1 LLLGVAVFLLCH
13 DIVIVF
19 HWKESRSVVVTAV
32 TLKMSYGIF
41 IQDGSHALDEGQ
53 DLSDLRVAA
62 FWEAMLSRLNGKK
75 QFISVIV
82 VFIIVHTKLYPVS
95 VYHLLK
101 CGDGPYHLRKAYIL
115 SSLHADGGGPPVKEI
130 RFHGRGG
137 QGAVTAAELIAIA
150 AFEDKKYS
158 QAFPA
163 FGVER
168 RGAPVM
174 AFARISDEPIRIRS
188 QIYEPDYVV
197 VQDVTLLDVVDVAS
211 GLKPEGKIIVN
222 ADRKAG
228 DLNLETEAEIIP
240 IDATKIALEE
250 LGRPIVNTTML
261 GAFCGAT
268 GEVGLESLNTA
279 ILSRFKGALGEKNL
293 NAIKAAYERVSQ

>member
-1 LLLGVAVFLLCH
+1 
-13 DIVIVF
+13 
-19 HWKESRSVVVTAV
+19 
-32 TLKMSYGIF
+32 M
-41 IQDGSHALDEGQ
+41 
-53 DLSDLRVAA
+53 
-62 FWEAMLSRLNGKK
+62 
-75 QFISVIV
+75 
-82 VFIIVHTKLYPVS
+82 
-95 VYHLLK
+95 
-101 CGDGPYHLRKAYIL
+101 
-115 SSLHADGGGPPVKEI
+115 KEI

-174 AFARISDEPIRIRS
+174 AFARIANEPIRVRS
-188 QIYEPDYVV
+188 QIYEPDYVI

-211 GLKPEGKIIVN
+211 GLKPEGKIIIN
-222 ADRKAG
+222 TDRNVK
-228 DLNLETEAEIIP
+228 DLKLETEAEVVT
-240 IDATKIALEE
+240 IDATKIALDK

-268 GEVGLESLNTA
+268 GEVSLDSINKA
-279 ILSRFKGALGEKNL
+279 ILGRFSGALGEKNL
-293 NAIKAAYERVSQ
+293 AAIKTAYEGVVR

>member
-1 LLLGVAVFLLCH
+1 
-13 DIVIVF
+13 
-19 HWKESRSVVVTAV
+19 VVTRRRRLYLRKSQRLH
-32 TLKMSYGIF
+32 TRDSIPKRLYPSRP
-41 IQDGSHALDEGQ
+41 HADEE
-53 DLSDLRVAA
+53 V
-62 FWEAMLSRLNGKK
+62 SRL
-75 QFISVIV
+75 
-82 VFIIVHTKLYPVS
+82 
-95 VYHLLK
+95 
-101 CGDGPYHLRKAYIL
+101 
-115 SSLHADGGGPPVKEI
+115 KEI

-174 AFARISDEPIRIRS
+174 AFARIANEPIRVRS
-188 QIYEPDYVV
+188 QIYEPDYVI

-211 GLKPEGKIIVN
+211 GLKPEGKIIIN
-222 ADRKAG
+222 TDRNVKDLKLKTKAKVV
-228 DLNLETEAEIIP
+228 T
-240 IDATKIALEE
+240 IDATKIALEK

-268 GEVGLESLNTA
+268 GEVSLDSINKA
-279 ILSRFKGALGEKNL
+279 ISERFAGSLGEKNL
-293 NAIKAAYERVSQ
+293 NAIKTAYEGVCR

>member
-1 LLLGVAVFLLCH
+1 VTRRRRLYLRKSQRLHTRDSIPKRLYP
-13 DIVIVF
+13 
-19 HWKESRSVVVTAV
+19 SRP
-32 TLKMSYGIF
+32 
-41 IQDGSHALDEGQ
+41 HADEE
-53 DLSDLRVAA
+53 V
-62 FWEAMLSRLNGKK
+62 SRL
-75 QFISVIV
+75 
-82 VFIIVHTKLYPVS
+82 
-95 VYHLLK
+95 
-101 CGDGPYHLRKAYIL
+101 
-115 SSLHADGGGPPVKEI
+115 KEI

-174 AFARISDEPIRIRS
+174 AFARIANEPIRVRS
-188 QIYEPDYVV
+188 QIYEPDYVI

-211 GLKPEGKIIVN
+211 GLKPEGKIIIN
-222 ADRKAG
+222 TDRNVKDLKLKTKAKVV
-228 DLNLETEAEIIP
+228 T
-240 IDATKIALEE
+240 IDATKIALEK

-268 GEVGLESLNTA
+268 GEVSLESINKA
-279 ILSRFKGALGEKNL
+279 ISERFAGSLGEKNL
-293 NAIKAAYERVSQ
+293 NAIKTAYEGVCR